1 MKMRIL
7 GLTLSVLVG
16 ITAGTVPGLAEN
28 ANAPTKAA
36 AADAKVVELLT
47 QMSKFYAGLP
57 SFSYSLAATQS
68 VKLPKTSES
77 ETTNYEMKI
86 SKPLNLAVDAS
97 RGQNPD
103 KKLGR
108 LNETEIAIYIPKKG
122 YIKQKAGDVPAEA
135 RLPAAVAL
143 LTARQV
149 ALFGLLDT
157 I

>member
-68 VKLPKTSES
+68 MKLPKTIES

-108 LNETEIAIYIPKKG
+108 LNETEIEP
-122 YIKQKAGDVPAEA
+122 
-135 RLPAAVAL
+135 RFLS
-143 LTARQV
+143 
-149 ALFGLLDT
+149 
-157 I
+157 